1 MKYGHPT
8 LLRHPLWVSLE
19 SDKEVKFLMKPLA
32 YSQVYGMNEYFYS
45 KDKLSSITP
54 YIPFDTL
61 AESILDYRGV
71 VGFDNIKDILKAIS
85 TEDKAYLEV
94 MLYTISSLTTEQLNN
109 IEDLIDLILSPS
121 LQEPTYSCEKC
132 KTIPGMQQA
141 RNCPLIQISEP
152 SKFKLRIGD
161 KTYTSCPIS
170 DLDTYVIN
178 QIIQANN
185 FISIN
190 ALPIAGSISEQSV
203 WFVLVVQRYKNKL
216 NALKAANSQ

>member
-8 LLRHPLWVSLE
+8 LLRHPIWVSLE
-19 SDKEVKFLMKPLA
+19 SDKEVKFLIKPLSYA
-32 YSQVYGMNEYFYS
+32 QVYGMNEYFYS
-45 KDKLSSITP
+45 KDKLNSITH

-61 AESILDYRGV
+61 VDSILDFRGIH
-71 VGFDNIKDILKAIS
+71 GFASLDDILKALS
-85 TEDKAYLEV
+85 ADDKAHLELT
-94 MLYTISSLTTEQLNN
+94 LYTISSLTNAQLSN
-109 IEDLIDLILSPS
+109 IDNLIDLMLSPT
-121 LQEPTYSCEKC
+121 LQEATYSCDKC

-141 RNCPLIQISEP
+141 RNCPLIELKEKA
-152 SKFKLRIGD
+152 KFKLRVGD
-161 KTYTSCPIS
+161 KTYTECPIS

-190 ALPIAGSISEQSV
+190 SLPLSGGMSEQSV

-216 NALKAANSQ
+216 NALRASN